1 MEAKEAEEG
10 RDGGRKEAE
19 KAIEE
24 RKEAE
29 DGRTEGR
36 KEGRRDGMIMCLGYG
51 VHGLV
56 AQMECHRCRSRE
68 DAQLGCRTEKI
79 NSCHTLV

>member
-1 MEAKEAEEG
+1 MKV
-10 RDGGRKEAE
+10 
-19 KAIEE
+19 E
-24 RKEAE
+24 RKEARNE
-29 DGRTEGR
+29 RSREGSQRMKQRRKSKKAGRKER
-36 KEGRRDGMIMCLGYG
+36 KEGRKDGMIMCLGYG